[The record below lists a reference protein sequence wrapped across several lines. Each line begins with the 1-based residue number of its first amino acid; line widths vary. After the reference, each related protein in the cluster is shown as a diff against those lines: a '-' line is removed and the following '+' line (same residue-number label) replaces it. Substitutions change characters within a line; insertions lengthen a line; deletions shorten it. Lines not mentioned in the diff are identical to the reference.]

1 MNSLGQVSSGDA
13 TGYGR
18 PLDVLITAVAPA
30 VWGST
35 YVVTTQLLPP
45 GYPLTVAM
53 LRALPAG
60 LLLLLLVRQLPAGH
74 WWWRVVVLG
83 TLNIAFFLTMLFI
96 AAYRLPGGVAATIGA
111 IQPLIVI
118 FLTRAVLGT
127 PVRLAAIAAAL
138 AGLGGVMLLLIA
150 PRSVVLDPVGIAAG
164 FAGALSLALGTVMS
178 RRWQPPVSTLTF
190 TAWQLTVGGLLLVPV
205 ALWVEPP
212 LPALSPGN
220 IAGLAYLTL
229 IGAALTYMLWFRGI
243 ARLGPSAVAS
253 LLFLSPLTAVVLG
266 WGLLGQ
272 SLTVLQL
279 IGMVLVV
286 GSVWASQK
294 LQAGRPA
301 R

>member
-1 MNSLGQVSSGDA
+1 MGHS
-13 TGYGR
+13 R
-18 PLDVLITAVAPA
+18 PLDVLITAIAPA

-35 YVVTTQLLPP
+35 YIVTTQFLPP

-60 LLLLLLVRQLPAGH
+60 LLLLLLVRQLPTGH

-138 AGLGGVMLLLIA
+138 VGLGGVMLLLIA
-150 PRSVVLDPVGIAAG
+150 PRSVVLDPIGIAAG
-164 FAGALSLALGTVMS
+164 FAGALSLATGTVMS

-190 TAWQLTVGGLLLVPV
+190 TAWQLTVGGLLLVPI

-212 LPALSPGN
+212 LPTLSLEN
-220 IAGLAYLTL
+220 VSGLAYLTL
-229 IGAALTYMLWFRGI
+229 IGAALTYMLWFRGV

-266 WGLLGQ
+266 WGVLGQ
-272 SLTVLQL
+272 SLTIVQL
-279 IGMVLVV
+279 IGMALVI

-294 LQAGRPA
+294 LQAGAQPR
-301 R
+301 

>member
-1 MNSLGQVSSGDA
+1 MSSLSQASSGSA
-13 TGYGR
+13 MGHGR
-18 PLDVLITAVAPA
+18 PLDVLITAIAPA

-35 YVVTTQLLPP
+35 YIVTTQFLPP

-60 LLLLLLVRQLPAGH
+60 LLLLLLVRQLPKGH
-74 WWWRVVVLG
+74 WWWRIVVLG
-83 TLNIAFFLTMLFI
+83 TLNIAFFLAMLFI

-138 AGLGGVMLLLIA
+138 VGLGGVMLLLIA

-190 TAWQLTVGGLLLVPV
+190 TAWQLTAGGLLLVPV

-212 LPALSPGN
+212 LPALSLGN
-220 IAGLAYLTL
+220 VAGLAYLTL

-272 SLTVLQL
+272 SLTVVQL
-279 IGMVLVV
+279 IGMVLVI

-294 LQAGRPA
+294 LQAGVRGH
-301 R
+301 

>member
-60 LLLLLLVRQLPAGH
+60 LLLLLLVRQLPTGH